1 MIQVNGQANIWKNEI
16 FSTGLEEYNYLYKL
30 ELKHALFESKNRNDH
45 AHCELCWNKISGNET
60 DIHDMLMQIAYI
72 GYALIAIKI
81 SKTYFIGRY
90 QILT

>member
-1 MIQVNGQANIWKNEI
+1 MPIVNYVGIRLVEMKLI
-16 FSTGLEEYNYLYKL
+16 FMM
-30 ELKHALFESKNRNDH
+30 
-45 AHCELCWNKISGNET
+45 
-60 DIHDMLMQIAYI
+60 DMLMQIAYI

>member
-1 MIQVNGQANIWKNEI
+1 MLYLSLKIEMTMPIVNYVGIRLVEMKLI
-16 FSTGLEEYNYLYKL
+16 FMM
-30 ELKHALFESKNRNDH
+30 
-45 AHCELCWNKISGNET
+45 
-60 DIHDMLMQIAYI
+60 DMLMQIAYI